1 MKFVALIFALLT
13 LSVLPAFSAENLPGE
28 VLAVFA
34 NDSVNDITADSLS
47 EGGEHYV
54 WLSDVAEE
62 LGAEVLRI
70 YENVS
75 ISGNEIMVLLRAKS
89 GDGESL
95 LEALGERQ
103 DVKASSLNYIRQRV
117 RHKAIRKGGK

>member
-1 MKFVALIFALLT
+1 MKFAALIFALLV
-13 LSVLPAFSAENLPGE
+13 LSAVPAFSAENVPGE

-34 NDSVNDITADSLS
+34 NDSVNDVTAESLS

-54 WLSDVAEE
+54 LLSEAAEE
-62 LGAEVLRI
+62 LGAELLRV

-75 ISGNEIMVLLRAKS
+75 VSGNEIMVLLRAKS

-95 LEALGERQ
+95 LASLRERP
-103 DVKASSLNYIRQRV
+103 DVKASSLNYVRQRAV
-117 RHKAIRKGGK
+117 RKAIRKGGK